1 MEINIKKTKE
11 LIKEKFRGNQ
21 TFFAETIG
29 FDRHYLNQILKEKK
43 KSSSPKLCDAV
54 INYCIV
60 NNLKKEDYIFFDNMV
75 KKN

>member
-1 MEINIKKTKE
+1 MEVNIEKVKE

-29 FDRHYLNQILKEKK
+29 IDRHYLNQILLKRQKP
-43 KSSSPKLCDAV
+43 SSPKLCNA
-54 INYCIV
+54 IIRYCII
-60 NNLKKEDYIFFDNMV
+60 NKLKKEDYIFFNSMV

>member
-1 MEINIKKTKE
+1 MEINIEKTKE
-11 LIKEKFRGNQ
+11 LIDEKFRGNQ

-29 FDRHYLNQILKEKK
+29 FDRHYLNQILLKK
-43 KSSSPKLCDAV
+43 QKPSSPKLCDAI

-60 NNLKKEDYIFFDNMV
+60 NKLKKEDYIFFDNMV